1 MKNGNGIEVS
11 CLNYGGIITKII
23 TPDRKGNYE
32 NIVLGFKEISKYQ
45 SNPIYAGAIVGPVA
59 GRIQDGQ
66 FALEGHTYTLDRN
79 DGQNHLHGGF
89 QGFHKVIWNT
99 EIIEKE
105 QETAIEFSYTSVD
118 GEGGYPGN
126 LTTTVT
132 YTLRNTNELIISY
145 QGISDKS
152 TLWNPTN
159 HTYFNLSGNLKE
171 DILQHRLKMDSSQFL
186 ELTQELLPTGN
197 LLKVENR
204 VFDFRNGR
212 KIIDGIH
219 SLDPQTILAGRGY
232 DHAFLLDSH
241 QQKEIALY
249 DEKSGRVLTVETDA
263 ACVVLY
269 TGNCIS
275 DDLDFHGIKSKPYLG
290 LCLETQG
297 FPDAIHHSNFPS
309 CIINKNQI
317 VSTMTKY
324 TFSID

>member
-145 QGISDKS
+145 QGVSDKS

-159 HTYFNLSGNLKE
+159 HTYFNLSGSLKE

-197 LLKVENR
+197 LLNVDNR

-212 KIIDGIH
+212 RIMEGIH
-219 SLDPQTILAGRGY
+219 SMDPQIIIAGRGY

-241 QQKEIALY
+241 NQEEIVLY
-249 DEKSGRVLTVETDA
+249 DEKSGRTLTIETDA
-263 ACVVLY
+263 VCAVLY
-269 TGNCIS
+269 TGNCIPY
-275 DDLDFHGIKSKPYLG
+275 DLDFYGIKSRPYLG

-309 CIINKNQI
+309 CIAKKNEI
-317 VSTMTKY
+317 FSTMTKY